1 MSYLELTWSICE
13 ELCGA
18 GCLVL
23 GFRLL
28 WFVECHIAILFG
40 LLAMDYSDDILS

>member
-1 MSYLELTWSICE
+1 MSFLELTCSICE

-28 WFVECHIAILFG
+28 WFVGCYIAILFG
-40 LLAMDYSDDILS
+40 LLAVDYSDDVLS